1 MEINKAT
8 VEDIPQLCSLLSLL
22 FEQEADFLPDR
33 DLQSAGLRRII
44 DHPEIGGIL
53 LLRQG
58 NAIIAMVNLLFTV
71 STALGGQVAILEDMV
86 VDPDY
91 RRQGAGSMLLR
102 EAISFAESSGC
113 LRITLLTD
121 KANEAAHRFYS
132 KHGFSESAMVPMRLH
147 LTK

>member
-1 MEINKAT
+1 MEISQAT
-8 VEDIPQLCSLLSLL
+8 VEDIPQLCGLLDLL
-22 FEQEADFLPDR
+22 FEQEAEFLPDR
-33 DLQSAGLRRII
+33 ELQSAGLRRII
-44 DHPEIGGIL
+44 DHPEIGRIL
-53 LLRQG
+53 LLRKG

-121 KANEAAHRFYS
+121 KANEAAQRFYS
-132 KHGFSESAMVPMRLH
+132 RHGFRESAMVPMRLH
-147 LTK
+147 LSR